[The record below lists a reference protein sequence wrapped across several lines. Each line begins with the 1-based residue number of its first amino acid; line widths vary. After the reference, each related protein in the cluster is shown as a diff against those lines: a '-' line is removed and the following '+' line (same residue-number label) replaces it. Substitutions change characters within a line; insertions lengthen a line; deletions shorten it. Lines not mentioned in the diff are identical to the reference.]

1 MFRRQLY
8 SCDDAGDVYSF
19 TRSSHRECR
28 IFTPSK
34 ITIADS
40 CSVPNFNIS
49 LTLNSNRHLIQITLI
64 PALTFSLTRM
74 LDPFTAGT
82 KKRGPHVALQ
92 QQLSIN
98 ICCLRP
104 TSAANPPAAALLLS
118 IDGTDGRTTT
128 DTRPLYDAYRIL
140 CGPRNNLIVGPN
152 TER

>member
-82 KKRGPHVALQ
+82 KKNAARMSRCSSSYRSISAACARPQ
-92 QQLSIN
+92 QQTRLPPR
-98 ICCLRP
+98 CCCRS
-104 TSAANPPAAALLLS
+104 T
-118 IDGTDGRTTT
+118 GQTDGRRRTLGRCMTLT
-128 DTRPLYDAYRIL
+128 AYYADRVI
-140 CGPRNNLIVGPN
+140 N
-152 TER
+152 